1 MVNMSGKIVSL
12 MDRNGQEKCLIF
24 TIVGET
30 SYDYANNG
38 IDFHQGNYKY
48 MDNNLVGVIYAL
60 EKTIYC

>member
-48 MDNNLVGVIYAL
+48 IDNIYICA
-60 EKTIYC
+60 